1 MQRKGGA
8 MTNPATID
16 ADAVAKLRAQVV
28 DWRFKSIPASNQ
40 TVAEVLHDRLDLF
53 EDEFI
58 GPMLVIDD
66 DALRH
71 NLETMAAWCARRG
84 MALAPH
90 GKTTMAPQ
98 LFERQLQLGA
108 WAMTAA
114 NISQARVYRAFGV
127 SRIVLANELLDPAGL
142 MWVADEF
149 DTDPDFEFNCWVD
162 SVRGVELMDATLRA
176 REPNRPVDVL
186 IEVGGQ
192 DARAG
197 VREQSEALR
206 IAEAVHKS
214 KHLRLIGVGGYEGAI
229 GHGTSAESI
238 ASVEA
243 FLRRMRDLTVELANR
258 DFFAGLDQVIVTAGG
273 SAYFDTVADVLG
285 EPWPEGL
292 PVLPLLRSG
301 AYVTHDDGYYRAVS
315 PLREDGADAFHP
327 AFHIWAQVTSLPQ
340 PDLAILTMGKR
351 DASFDEGLPEPQQVR
366 DADGKVT
373 ELTGHVTRKLNDQH
387 CFLTLP
393 AGSPVRVGDWVR
405 FGLSHPCTVF
415 DKWPMIAVVD
425 ADNTVIDL
433 IRTFF

>member
-1 MQRKGGA
+1 
-8 MTNPATID
+8 MTDPATID
-16 ADAVAKLRAQVV
+16 LAAVARLRTEVV

-40 TVAEVLHDRLDLF
+40 TVAEVLHDRLNLF
-53 EDEFI
+53 EDEFV

-98 LFERQLQLGA
+98 LFVRQLELGA

-127 SRIVLANELLDPAGL
+127 SRIVLANEVLDPAGL
-142 MWVADEF
+142 MWVADES
-149 DTDPDFEFNCWVD
+149 DTDPGFEFNCWVD
-162 SVRGVELMDATLRA
+162 SVRGVGLMDETLRERA
-176 REPNRPVDVL
+176 PNRPVDVL

-197 VREQSEALR
+197 VREQAEALR
-206 IAEAVHKS
+206 IAEAVRAS
-214 KHLRLIGVGGYEGAI
+214 RHLRLVGVGGYEGAI
-229 GHGTSAESI
+229 GHGTSAASI

-243 FLRRMRDLTVELANR
+243 FLRRMRELTVELATR
-258 DFFAGLDQVIVTAGG
+258 DFFAGIEQVIVTAGG

-285 EPWPEGL
+285 EPWPF

-301 AYVTHDDGYYRAVS
+301 AYVTHDDGFYRSVS
-315 PLREDGADAFHP
+315 PLRGDGADAFHP
-327 AFHIWAQVTSLPQ
+327 ALHLWAQVTSLPQ

-351 DASFDEGLPEPQQVR
+351 DASFDEGLPEPQLLR
-366 DADGKVT
+366 TAEGKVS

-387 CFLTLP
+387 CFLALP
-393 AGSPVRVGDWVR
+393 DGSPVRVGDWVR

-415 DKWPMIAVVD
+415 DKWPMIPVVD

>member
-1 MQRKGGA
+1 
-8 MTNPATID
+8 MTDPATMD
-16 ADAVAKLRAQVV
+16 LDAVAELRSEIV
-28 DWRFKSIPASNQ
+28 DWRFKSIPASGQ
-40 TVAEVLHDRLDLF
+40 TVAEVLRDRLDLF
-53 EDEFI
+53 TDEFI
-58 GPMLVIDD
+58 GPMLVIDT

-98 LFERQLQLGA
+98 LFARQLELGA

-127 SRIVLANELLDPAGL
+127 SRIVLANEVIDPAGL
-142 MWVADEF
+142 MWLADEF
-149 DTDPDFEFNCWVD
+149 DIDPNFEFSCWVD
-162 SVRGVELMDATLRA
+162 SVRGVELMDATLRE
-176 REPNRPVDVL
+176 REPSHPVDVM

-197 VREQSEALR
+197 VREQAEALR
-206 IAEAVHKS
+206 VAEAVRQS
-214 KHLRLIGVGGYEGAI
+214 RWLRLVGVGGYEGAI
-229 GHGTSAESI
+229 GHGTSVEAV

-243 FLRRMRDLTVELANR
+243 FLRRMRELTVELAAR

-285 EPWPEGL
+285 EPWPEDL
-292 PVLPLLRSG
+292 PVLRLLRSG
-301 AYVTHDDGYYRAVS
+301 AYITHDDGYYRSVS
-315 PLREDGADAFHP
+315 PFRDAGADAFHP
-327 AFHIWAQVTSLPQ
+327 ALHIWAQVTSLPQ
-340 PDLAILTMGKR
+340 PDTAILTMGKR
-351 DASFDEGLPEPQQVR
+351 DASFDEGLPEPQLLR
-366 DADGKVT
+366 TADGKVI
-373 ELTGHVTRKLNDQH
+373 ELTGHVARKLNDQH

-393 AGSPVRVGDWVR
+393 ESSPVQVGDWVR

-415 DKWPMIAVVD
+415 DKWPLIPVVD
-425 ADNTVIDL
+425 AENTVIDL

>member
-1 MQRKGGA
+1 MSE
-8 MTNPATID
+8 PATID
-16 ADAVAKLRAQVV
+16 LDAVARLRAEVV

-58 GPMLVIDD
+58 GPMLVIDE

-71 NLETMAAWCARRG
+71 NLETMAAWCARHG

-98 LFERQLQLGA
+98 LFARQLELGA
-108 WAMTAA
+108 WGMTAA
-114 NISQARVYRAFGV
+114 NISQSRVYRAFGV
-127 SRIVLANELLDPAGL
+127 SRIVFANELLDPAGL

-162 SVRGVELMDATLRA
+162 SLRGVELMDATLRE
-176 REPNRPVDVL
+176 RKPSRPVDVL

-197 VREQSEALR
+197 VREQDEALR
-206 IAEAVHKS
+206 IAEAVRRS
-214 KHLRLIGVGGYEGAI
+214 KWLRLVGVGGYEGAI

-238 ASVEA
+238 AAVDA
-243 FLRRMRDLTVELANR
+243 FLRRMRELTIALHER
-258 DFFAGLDQVIVTAGG
+258 DFFAGLDEVIVSAGG
-273 SAYFDTVADVLG
+273 SAFFGTVADVLG
-285 EPWPEGL
+285 EPWPF

-301 AYVTHDDGYYRAVS
+301 AYITHDDGFYRSVS
-315 PLREDGADAFHP
+315 PLRDAGSDAFHP
-327 AFHIWAQVTSLPQ
+327 ALHIWAQVTSLPQ
-340 PDLAILTMGKR
+340 PDTAILTMGKR
-351 DASFDEGLPEPQQVR
+351 DASFDEGLPEPQLLR
-366 DADGKVT
+366 DAEGKVS

-393 AGSPVRVGDWVR
+393 DGSPVQVGDWVR

-415 DKWPMIAVVD
+415 DKWPMIPVVD
-425 ADNTVIDL
+425 AENTVVDL

>member
-1 MQRKGGA
+1 MSD
-8 MTNPATID
+8 PAAID
-16 ADAVAKLRAQVV
+16 LDAVAGLRAEIV
-28 DWRFKSIPASNQ
+28 DWRFKSIPARDR
-40 TVAEVLHDRLDLF
+40 TVAEMLRERLGLF
-53 EDEFI
+53 TDEFI
-58 GPMLVIDD
+58 GPMLVIDA

-98 LFERQLQLGA
+98 LFVRQLELGA

-114 NISQARVYRAFGV
+114 NISQTRVYRAFGV
-127 SRIVLANELLDPAGL
+127 RRIVLANELLDPAGL
-142 MWVADEF
+142 SWIADQL
-149 DTDPDFEFNCWVD
+149 DADPDFEFNCWVD
-162 SVRGVELMDATLRA
+162 SVRGVELMDAALRE
-176 REPNRPVDVL
+176 RRPSRPVDVL

-197 VREQSEALR
+197 VREQTEALR
-206 IAEAVHKS
+206 IADAVRRS
-214 KHLRLIGVGGYEGAI
+214 DSLRLIGVGGYEGAI

-243 FLRRMRDLTVELANR
+243 FLRRMRGLTIELAEQG
-258 DFFAGLDQVIVTAGG
+258 FFAGLDRVIVTAGG

-285 EPWPEGL
+285 EAWPAGL

-301 AYVTHDDGYYRAVS
+301 AYITHDDGYYRSVS

-327 AFHIWAQVTSLPQ
+327 ALHIWAQVTSLPQ

-351 DASFDEGLPEPQQVR
+351 DASFDEGLPEPQLLR
-366 DADGKVT
+366 DADGKVA
-373 ELTGHVTRKLNDQH
+373 ELIGHVTRKLNDQH

-393 AGSPVRVGDWVR
+393 EGSPIQVGDWVR

-415 DKWPMIAVVD
+415 DKWPLIPVVD
-425 ADNTVIDL
+425 TEDTVVDL